1 MVNKDYLILKI
12 DRKKMMTVDG
22 ELNKKVDELLD
33 SIGIVNEKKENLQ
46 LTINN
51 EINEIK
57 NERGLFRKKVA
68 QLEATKKDKIET
80 IKKYQE
86 SKNNLESQIQ
96 KKVTELNAIQQHE
109 KQVSEKIEALRQ
121 DVERSG
127 DDKQKQKSSLAEMT
141 KAIREIDDQEGQLAE
156 TIKNAS
162 SLADI
167 IKTTQKYKSDI
178 DALQNRK
185 SDLLDKIDQQHQL
198 IATQE
203 SKIGDIEAVIADQKK
218 LYGQVKV
225 SIQETKGYITQLSD
239 ELSTKITKINLEK
252 DNLTKID
259 SDVSE
264 TTQKAVLAEHKTKQV
279 LTIQD
284 RFLSYP
290 KFQKVL
296 DYTKGKKMLVAGS
309 IDTYPSLIKNGQMGK
324 LMMFY
329 RVQKPNFRSAI
340 DKNEISPFFCEGFST
355 DKKSSKPML
364 DTLKEEYTV
373 KIPQKLT
380 YEFYNKED
388 QLRVMVKL
396 RDDSSIWQILYY
408 NTNADKQ
415 QQITKVN
422 VYDMFGN
429 LRYTEYPSY
438 SGKEIVGKQVH
449 WFSAKGAVFLINQN
463 FNDIDQFQLINE
475 EGEVADSNVDEISVG
490 IDDFFVAWLNRIAN
504 DYVIVV
510 HVNNVDGFGEVNV
523 SDVVVYSEHYQE
535 KLPEIIEKS
544 NNKFGALLFNDVA
557 DAKIA
562 YWKIH
567 EPEIIIL

>member
-1 MVNKDYLILKI
+1 MP
-12 DRKKMMTVDG
+12 VDG
-22 ELNKKVDELLD
+22 EIKKKVDELLD
-33 SIGIVNEKKENLQ
+33 SIGIVNEKKEKLQ

-51 EINEIK
+51 EINEIR
-57 NERGLFRKKVA
+57 NERDLFGEKVA
-68 QLEATKKDKIET
+68 QLEATKEAKIET
-80 IKKYQE
+80 IKKYQA
-86 SKNNLESQIQ
+86 SKNNLEDQIQ

-109 KQVSEKIEALRQ
+109 KQVSKKIEALRQ
-121 DVERSG
+121 DIERSG
-127 DDKQKQKSSLAEMT
+127 ADKQKQKSDLAEMT
-141 KAIREIDDQEGQLAE
+141 KSIREIDYQEGQLAE

-178 DALQNRK
+178 DTLQNRK

-203 SKIGDIEAVIADQKK
+203 SKIGDIEAVIADQNK
-218 LYGQVKV
+218 LYGQVKA

-284 RFLSYP
+284 RFLTYP
-290 KFQKVL
+290 KFPKVL
-296 DYTKGKKMLVAGS
+296 DYIKGKKMLVSGS
-309 IDTYPSLIKNGQMGK
+309 PATYLSLIKNGQLGK

-329 RVQKPNFRSAI
+329 RVQKPDFHSAM
-340 DKNEISPFFCEGFST
+340 DKNEISPFFCDGFST
-355 DKKSSKPML
+355 EKKSSTPML

-373 KIPQKLT
+373 KVPQKFI

-388 QLRVMVKL
+388 QLRVKVNL
-396 RDDSSIWQILYY
+396 RDDASIWQTLYY
-408 NTNADKQ
+408 STNANKQ
-415 QQITKVN
+415 QQITKIN

-438 SGKEIVGKQVH
+438 SGEEIVGRQVH
-449 WFSAKGAVFLINQN
+449 WFSAKGAVFLINQS
-463 FNDIDQFQLINE
+463 FNDIEQFQMISE
-475 EGEVADSNVDEISVG
+475 ESEAADANVDEIMVG
-490 IDDFFVAWLNRIAN
+490 INAFFAAWLNRIV
-504 DYVIVV
+504 DKYVIVADLNSTIIV
-510 HVNNVDGFGEVNV
+510 DKVNS
-523 SDVVVYSEHYQE
+523 SDMVAYAGQYQE
-535 KLPEIIEKS
+535 NLPETIEKS
-544 NNKFGALLFNDVA
+544 NNKFKALLFNDVA

-562 YWKIH
+562 YWKIR
-567 EPEIIIL
+567 EPELIIL

>member
-1 MVNKDYLILKI
+1 MP
-12 DRKKMMTVDG
+12 VDG
-22 ELNKKVDELLD
+22 EIKKKVDELLD
-33 SIGIVNEKKENLQ
+33 SIGIVNEKKEKLQ

-51 EINEIK
+51 EINEIR
-57 NERGLFRKKVA
+57 NERGLFGEKVA
-68 QLEATKKDKIET
+68 QLEATKEAKIET
-80 IKKYQE
+80 IKKYQA
-86 SKNNLESQIQ
+86 SKNNLEDQIQ

-109 KQVSEKIEALRQ
+109 KQVSKKIEALRQ

-127 DDKQKQKSSLAEMT
+127 ADKQKQKSDLAEMT
-141 KAIREIDDQEGQLAE
+141 KSIREIDYQEGQLAE

-178 DALQNRK
+178 DTLQNRK

-203 SKIGDIEAVIADQKK
+203 SKIGDIEAVIADQNK
-218 LYGQVKV
+218 LYRQVKA

-284 RFLSYP
+284 RFLTYP
-290 KFQKVL
+290 KFPKVL
-296 DYTKGKKMLVAGS
+296 DYIKGKKMLVSGS
-309 IDTYPSLIKNGQMGK
+309 PATYLSLIKNGQLGK

-329 RVQKPNFRSAI
+329 RVQKPDFHSAM
-340 DKNEISPFFCEGFST
+340 DKNEISPFFCDGFST
-355 DKKSSKPML
+355 EKKSSTPML

-373 KIPQKLT
+373 KVPQKFI

-388 QLRVMVKL
+388 QLRVKVNL
-396 RDDSSIWQILYY
+396 RDDASIWQTLYY
-408 NTNADKQ
+408 STNANKQ
-415 QQITKVN
+415 QQITKIN

-438 SGKEIVGKQVH
+438 SGEEIVGRQVH
-449 WFSAKGAVFLINQN
+449 WFSAKGAVFLINQS
-463 FNDIDQFQLINE
+463 FNDIEQFQMISE
-475 EGEVADSNVDEISVG
+475 ESEAADANVDEIMVG
-490 IDDFFVAWLNRIAN
+490 INAFFAAWLNRII
-504 DYVIVV
+504 DKYVIVADLNSKIIV
-510 HVNNVDGFGEVNV
+510 DKVNS
-523 SDVVVYSEHYQE
+523 SDVVAYAGQYQE
-535 KLPEIIEKS
+535 NLPETIEKS
-544 NNKFGALLFNDVA
+544 NNKFKALLFNDVA

-562 YWKIH
+562 YWKIR
-567 EPEIIIL
+567 EPELIIL

>member
-1 MVNKDYLILKI
+1 MP
-12 DRKKMMTVDG
+12 VDG
-22 ELNKKVDELLD
+22 EIKKKVDELLD
-33 SIGIVNEKKENLQ
+33 SIGIVNEKKEKLQ

-51 EINEIK
+51 EINEIR
-57 NERGLFRKKVA
+57 NERDLFGEKVA
-68 QLEATKKDKIET
+68 QLEATKEAKIET
-80 IKKYQE
+80 IKKYQA
-86 SKNNLESQIQ
+86 SKNNLEDQIQ

-109 KQVSEKIEALRQ
+109 KQVSKKIEALRQ
-121 DVERSG
+121 DIERSG
-127 DDKQKQKSSLAEMT
+127 ADKQKQKSDLAEMT
-141 KAIREIDDQEGQLAE
+141 KSIREIDYQEGQLAE

-178 DALQNRK
+178 DTLQNRK

-203 SKIGDIEAVIADQKK
+203 SKIGDIEAVIADQNK
-218 LYGQVKV
+218 LYGQVKA

-284 RFLSYP
+284 RFLTYP
-290 KFQKVL
+290 KFPKVL
-296 DYTKGKKMLVAGS
+296 DYIKGKKMLVSGS
-309 IDTYPSLIKNGQMGK
+309 PATYLSLIKNGQLGK

-329 RVQKPNFRSAI
+329 RVQKPDFHSAM
-340 DKNEISPFFCEGFST
+340 DKNEISPFFCDGFST
-355 DKKSSKPML
+355 EKKSSTPML

-373 KIPQKLT
+373 KVPQKFI

-388 QLRVMVKL
+388 QLRVKVNL
-396 RDDSSIWQILYY
+396 RDDASIWQTLYY
-408 NTNADKQ
+408 STNANKQ
-415 QQITKVN
+415 QQITKIN

-438 SGKEIVGKQVH
+438 SGEEIVGRQVH
-449 WFSAKGAVFLINQN
+449 WFSAKGAVFLINQS
-463 FNDIDQFQLINE
+463 FNDIEQFQMISE
-475 EGEVADSNVDEISVG
+475 ESEAADASVDEITVG
-490 IDDFFVAWLNRIAN
+490 INAFFAAWLNRIV
-504 DYVIVV
+504 DKYVIVADLNSTIIV
-510 HVNNVDGFGEVNV
+510 DKVNS
-523 SDVVVYSEHYQE
+523 SDMVAYAGQYQE
-535 KLPEIIEKS
+535 NLPETIEKS
-544 NNKFGALLFNDVA
+544 NNKFKALLFNDVA

-562 YWKIH
+562 YWKIR
-567 EPEIIIL
+567 EPELIIL

>member
-1 MVNKDYLILKI
+1 MP
-12 DRKKMMTVDG
+12 VDG
-22 ELNKKVDELLD
+22 EIKKKVDELLD
-33 SIGIVNEKKENLQ
+33 SIGIVNEKKEKLQ

-51 EINEIK
+51 EINEIR
-57 NERGLFRKKVA
+57 NERGLFGEKVA
-68 QLEATKKDKIET
+68 QLEATKEAKIET
-80 IKKYQE
+80 IKKYQA
-86 SKNNLESQIQ
+86 SKNNLEDQIQ

-109 KQVSEKIEALRQ
+109 KQVSKKIEALRQ

-127 DDKQKQKSSLAEMT
+127 ADKQKQKSDLAEMT
-141 KAIREIDDQEGQLAE
+141 KSIREIDYQEGQLAE

-178 DALQNRK
+178 DTLQNRK

-198 IATQE
+198 IVTQE
-203 SKIGDIEAVIADQKK
+203 SKIGDIEAVIADQNK
-218 LYGQVKV
+218 LYRQVKA

-284 RFLSYP
+284 RFLTYP
-290 KFQKVL
+290 KFPKVL
-296 DYTKGKKMLVAGS
+296 DYIKGKKMLVSDSPA
-309 IDTYPSLIKNGQMGK
+309 TYLSLIKNGQLGK

-329 RVQKPNFRSAI
+329 RVQKPDFHSAM
-340 DKNEISPFFCEGFST
+340 DKNEISPFFCDGFST
-355 DKKSSKPML
+355 EKKSSTPML

-373 KIPQKLT
+373 KVPQKFI

-388 QLRVMVKL
+388 QLRVKVNL
-396 RDDSSIWQILYY
+396 RDDASIWQTLYY
-408 NTNADKQ
+408 STNANKQ
-415 QQITKVN
+415 QQITKIN

-438 SGKEIVGKQVH
+438 SGEEIVGRQVH
-449 WFSAKGAVFLINQN
+449 WFSAKGAVFLINQS
-463 FNDIDQFQLINE
+463 FNDIEQFQMISE
-475 EGEVADSNVDEISVG
+475 ESEAADANVDEIMVG
-490 IDDFFVAWLNRIAN
+490 INAFFAAWLNRIV
-504 DYVIVV
+504 DKYVIVADLNSKIIV
-510 HVNNVDGFGEVNV
+510 DKVNS
-523 SDVVVYSEHYQE
+523 SDVVAYAGQYQE
-535 KLPEIIEKS
+535 NLPETIEKS
-544 NNKFGALLFNDVA
+544 NNKFKALLFNDVA

-562 YWKIH
+562 YWKIR
-567 EPEIIIL
+567 EPELIIL

>member
-1 MVNKDYLILKI
+1 MP
-12 DRKKMMTVDG
+12 VDG
-22 ELNKKVDELLD
+22 EIKKKVDELLD
-33 SIGIVNEKKENLQ
+33 SIGIVNEKKEKLQ

-51 EINEIK
+51 EINEIR
-57 NERGLFRKKVA
+57 NERGLFGEKVA
-68 QLEATKKDKIET
+68 QLEATKEAKIET
-80 IKKYQE
+80 IKKYQA
-86 SKNNLESQIQ
+86 SKNNLEDQIQ

-109 KQVSEKIEALRQ
+109 KQVSKKIEALRQ

-127 DDKQKQKSSLAEMT
+127 ADKQKQKSDLAEMT
-141 KAIREIDDQEGQLAE
+141 KSIREIDYQEGQLAE

-178 DALQNRK
+178 DTLQNRK

-203 SKIGDIEAVIADQKK
+203 SKIGDIEAVIADQNK
-218 LYGQVKV
+218 LYRQVKA

-284 RFLSYP
+284 RFLTYP
-290 KFQKVL
+290 KFPKVL
-296 DYTKGKKMLVAGS
+296 DYIKGKKMLVSGS
-309 IDTYPSLIKNGQMGK
+309 PATYLSLIKNGQLGK

-329 RVQKPNFRSAI
+329 RVQKPDFHSAM
-340 DKNEISPFFCEGFST
+340 DKNEISPFFCDGFST
-355 DKKSSKPML
+355 EKKSSTPML

-373 KIPQKLT
+373 KVPQKFI

-388 QLRVMVKL
+388 QLRVKVNL
-396 RDDSSIWQILYY
+396 RDDASIWQTLYY
-408 NTNADKQ
+408 STNANKQ
-415 QQITKVN
+415 QQITKIN

-438 SGKEIVGKQVH
+438 SGEEIVGRQVH
-449 WFSAKGAVFLINQN
+449 WFSAKGAVFLINQS
-463 FNDIDQFQLINE
+463 FNDIEQFQMISE
-475 EGEVADSNVDEISVG
+475 ESEAADANVDEIMVG
-490 IDDFFVAWLNRIAN
+490 INAFFAAWLNRIV
-504 DYVIVV
+504 DKYVIVADLNSTIIV
-510 HVNNVDGFGEVNV
+510 DKVNS
-523 SDVVVYSEHYQE
+523 SDMVAYAGQYQE
-535 KLPEIIEKS
+535 NLPETIEKS
-544 NNKFGALLFNDVA
+544 NNKFKALLFNDVA

-562 YWKIH
+562 YWKIR
-567 EPEIIIL
+567 EPELIIL